1 MINQII
7 QEKYIV
13 LLKEDTQMQILTR
26 GGFKR
31 CKDSCDLRYS
41 EIRIFNNPSEAKAYV
56 EPRYRTGYE
65 IVKVMVSIDFLEC
78 EENEI

>member
-7 QEKYIV
+7 QEKYVV
-13 LLKEDTQMQILTR
+13 LLRCDDQIQILTR

-31 CKDSCDLRYS
+31 CKDSCDLRYC
-41 EIRIFNNPSEAKAYV
+41 EVRIFNGVAEAKAYV
-56 EPRYRTGYE
+56 EPRYRAGYE

-78 EENEI
+78 E